1 MSLEILYH
9 DQWLVVVDK
18 PAGMLVHPGRDPEPV
33 EQIAMKTL
41 RDQLGQRVY
50 PVHRLDRPTS
60 GVLLFLLDQ
69 EVVACLRKQFDE
81 RLVKKTYAAVV
92 CGEAPEKWTARDAL
106 QKDEGEPFREA
117 ETRFV
122 RDRVCTIESDVFSV
136 LTATPKTGRFHQIRK
151 HLLNGGTPIVGDFLY
166 GEIEKMERI
175 AELIGQPRLM
185 LHAKQLS
192 FAHPVE
198 GHEIVV
204 TSPLP
209 ERFAPF
215 GG

>member
-1 MSLEILYH
+1 MKMSLKILYH

-69 EVVACLRKQFDE
+69 KVVDCVRKQFDQQ
-81 RLVKKTYAAVV
+81 LVKKTYAAVV
-92 CGEAPEKWTARDAL
+92 CGETPEEWTTRDGL
-106 QKDEGEPFREA
+106 QKSEGEPFREA
-117 ETRFV
+117 ETYFV
-122 RDRVCTIESDVFSV
+122 RDRICNIGSDVFSV
-136 LTATPKTGRFHQIRK
+136 LTAAPKTGRFHQIRK
-151 HLLNGGTPIVGDFLY
+151 HLLSSGNPIVGDFLY
-166 GEIEKMERI
+166 GEIGKMERI
-175 AELIGQPRLM
+175 AELIDQPRLM
-185 LHAKQLS
+185 LHARQLS
-192 FAHPVE
+192 FTHPVE

-209 ERFAPF
+209 ERFKPF
-215 GG
+215 